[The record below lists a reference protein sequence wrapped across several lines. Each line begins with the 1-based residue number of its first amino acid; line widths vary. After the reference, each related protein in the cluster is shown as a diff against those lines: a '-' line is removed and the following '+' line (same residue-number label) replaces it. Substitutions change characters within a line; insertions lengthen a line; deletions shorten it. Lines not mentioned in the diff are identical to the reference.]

1 MPNAAV
7 YQNEEQAKQ
16 QQSLEAAFTFFN
28 ETSDQLAQSYKALE
42 SKVHQL
48 SEELDQSEVER
59 VAETQKSSAL
69 EQRMRALLDFLPG
82 GVVVLDARGVVVQNN
97 PAAEMLLGSS
107 PEGKSWRN
115 VIAESFA
122 PKNDD
127 GLEVST
133 IAGRRVSVSTS
144 SLEHDGQIVLLTDQ
158 TETRNLQAH
167 LSRNER
173 LSAMGKMVS
182 ALAHQIRTPLSA
194 ATLYVGHLCDDALAP
209 DIHAKFANKALSR
222 LQHMEKQ
229 VRDMMLFVKSEL
241 PLNDLVTVDQLEHEL
256 RAEAE
261 VVLQS
266 SKVSCEWQNT
276 AGSYTVKCHKA
287 ALVSSLMNLVN
298 NAVQSTESDVSL
310 QISFAT
316 VLVNNSEMLDV
327 CITDDGLGM
336 SAQTLD
342 KIQEMFTTTKPQ
354 GTGLGLAVVRSVAKA
369 HGAELVLKSGEGRG
383 TKASLLIPI
392 IEPKR

>member
-7 YQNEEQAKQ
+7 YQNEEQTKR
-16 QQSLEAAFTFFN
+16 QQSLEAAFAFFN
-28 ETSDQLAQSYKALE
+28 ETSDQLAKSYNALE
-42 SKVHQL
+42 SKVHKL
-48 SEELDQSEVER
+48 SKELDQSEVER
-59 VAETQKSSAL
+59 VAESRKNSAL
-69 EQRMRALLDFLPG
+69 EQRMQALLDFLPG
-82 GVVVLDARGVVVQNN
+82 GVIVLDARGRVVQSN

-107 PEGKSWRN
+107 PEGKPWRK

-122 PKNDD
+122 PQNDD
-127 GLEVST
+127 GLEVTT
-133 IAGRRVSVSTS
+133 ITGRRVSVSTS

-194 ATLYVGHLCDDALAP
+194 ATLYVGHLCDDSLSE
-209 DIHAKFANKALSR
+209 DIHKKFAGKALQR

-241 PLNDLVTVDQLEHEL
+241 PLNDILTVDQLEQEL
-256 RAEAE
+256 RAAAE
-261 VVLQS
+261 VTLQGS
-266 SKVSCEWQNT
+266 RISCEWKNT
-276 AGSYTVKCHKA
+276 VGSRSIKCHKA

-298 NAVQSTESDVSL
+298 NAVQSAEAEVSL
-310 QISFAT
+310 RISFLLKKQHDT
-316 VLVNNSEMLDV
+316 GLLEVSVVDN
-327 CITDDGLGM
+327 GLGM
-336 SAQTLD
+336 SPQTLE
-342 KIQEMFTTTKPQ
+342 KVKEIFTTTKPQ

-369 HGAELVLKSGEGRG
+369 HGAEFTLKSSQGRG
-383 TKASLLIPI
+383 TKALILMPF
-392 IEPKR
+392 IE

>member
-7 YQNEEQAKQ
+7 YQNEEQTKR
-16 QQSLEAAFTFFN
+16 QQSLEAAFAFFN
-28 ETSDQLAQSYKALE
+28 ETSDQLAKSYNALE
-42 SKVHQL
+42 SKVHKL
-48 SEELDQSEVER
+48 SKELDQSEVER
-59 VAETQKSSAL
+59 VAESRKNSAL
-69 EQRMRALLDFLPG
+69 EQRMQALLDFLPG
-82 GVVVLDARGVVVQNN
+82 GVIVLDARGRVVQSN

-107 PEGKSWRN
+107 PEGKPWRK

-122 PKNDD
+122 PQNDD
-127 GLEVST
+127 GLEVTT
-133 IAGRRVSVSTS
+133 ITGRRVSVSTS

-194 ATLYVGHLCDDALAP
+194 ATLYVGHLCDDSLSE
-209 DIHAKFANKALSR
+209 DIHKKFAGKALQR

-241 PLNDLVTVDQLEHEL
+241 PLNDILTVDQLEQEL
-256 RAEAE
+256 RAAAE
-261 VVLQS
+261 VTLQGS
-266 SKVSCEWQNT
+266 RISCEWKNT
-276 AGSYTVKCHKA
+276 AGSRSIKCHKA

-298 NAVQSTESDVSL
+298 NAVQSAEAEVSL
-310 QISFAT
+310 RISFLLKKQHDT
-316 VLVNNSEMLDV
+316 GLLEVSVVDN
-327 CITDDGLGM
+327 GLGM
-336 SAQTLD
+336 SPQTLE
-342 KIQEMFTTTKPQ
+342 KVKEIFTTTKPQ

-369 HGAELVLKSGEGRG
+369 HGAEFTLKSSQGRG
-383 TKASLLIPI
+383 TKALILMPF
-392 IEPKR
+392 IE